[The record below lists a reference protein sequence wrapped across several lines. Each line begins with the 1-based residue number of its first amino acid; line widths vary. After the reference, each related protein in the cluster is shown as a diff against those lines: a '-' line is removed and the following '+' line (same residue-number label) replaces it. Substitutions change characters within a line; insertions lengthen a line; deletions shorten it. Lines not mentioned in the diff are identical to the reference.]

1 MRSHRGLCKLLVPP
15 SFAQPRWS
23 CRLDLHVN
31 SNKMGYKWDVKNTLS
46 NVRSFGGLDLLLNI
60 GHVTG
65 LHLKV
70 IKNRDE
76 SLYWN
81 LYEPFVLRFTSPCE
95 GCELLLNI
103 HQCSVLLLLKSEPF
117 SPGAN
122 LIFLQELLQKSFG
135 MIFPLH
141 NQTSQGKSTFNRTKD
156 EISCIDHV
164 YSNCPKKFHMSS
176 L

>member
-103 HQCSVLLLLKSEPF
+103 HQCSAPPLLKYF
-117 SPGAN
+117 H
-122 LIFLQELLQKSFG
+122 IFFNSHLARLLSLSTALTMFFLLFRIVQPMAHPYYLYWSKKS
-135 MIFPLH
+135 
-141 NQTSQGKSTFNRTKD
+141 SSKNR
-156 EISCIDHV
+156 IW
-164 YSNCPKKFHMSS
+164 F
-176 L
+176 